1 MLHRSTGL
9 SLKQICRR
17 RFTAVLRQS
26 RLCTTVAKFN
36 NTSRFD
42 ALIWIKAA
50 RVCGPRMVAL
60 ICLNELRSEL
70 LNLMHEIDGSTF
82 GTENP

>member
-9 SLKQICRR
+9 SLKQIRRR

-26 RLCTTVAKFN
+26 RLCTTV
-36 NTSRFD
+36 D

-70 LNLMHEIDGSTF
+70 LNLMHKIDGSTF